1 MRLVDLHC
9 DWLRQYAD
17 ETTQH
22 LGPPEPALSSRL
34 GRLDG
39 YLLGTSLAVLACT
52 YQPGPEAETPP
63 APPDPW
69 GALGLMLARYESE
82 FAGRL
87 IRDPADVSLWRSS
100 SPGGMCWG
108 VLKVAGFDGLVR
120 DPDDLER
127 LPDLFRRGVRIFQPV
142 AASGGALG
150 GSSEPGDDRGLTEL
164 GRAFLD
170 RLAALDPGGDA
181 SPRPIL
187 DLAGLS
193 VRATAE
199 TLQWYDENS
208 TPGPEVRRRLLLV
221 VSHGNGGYRDLGN
234 PASAQA
240 IGLAELRAR
249 GVTIGLTPGLP
260 GCETADELKVLI
272 DAVAAVPFEGRPGF
286 EGIAIGA
293 DLLGVDRAVPGLD
306 SARGLARWLEAA
318 FDRETSAA
326 IVARNARR
334 LLLGSTGSSGGGL
347 QEDRTRNRGR
357 QRADDE

>member
-22 LGPPEPALSSRL
+22 LGRSEPALSSRL

-52 YQPGPEAETPP
+52 YRPGAEAEASATS
-63 APPDPW
+63 ADPW
-69 GALGLMLARYESE
+69 SALGLMLARYESE

-87 IRDPADVSLWRSS
+87 IRDPPDVALWRSS

-120 DPDDLER
+120 GPDDLER
-127 LPDLFRRGVRIFQPV
+127 LPDLFRRGVRVFQPV
-142 AASGGALG
+142 EAAGGVLG
-150 GSSEPGDDRGLTEL
+150 GSSEPGDDRGLSSL

-170 RLAALDPGGDA
+170 RLATLAPGGDT

-193 VRATAE
+193 ARAIAE
-199 TLQWYDENS
+199 TLRWYDEGS
-208 TPGPEVRRRLLLV
+208 LPGPDDRRRILLAA
-221 VSHGNGGYRDLGN
+221 SHGQGGYRDLAD

-240 IGLAELRAR
+240 LGLAELRAR

-260 GCETADELKVLI
+260 GCEAADELKALI
-272 DAVAAVPFEGRPGF
+272 DAIAAAPFEGRPGF

-293 DLLGVDRAVPGLD
+293 DLLGVDRAIPGLD
-306 SARGLARWLEAA
+306 SARGLARWLEAT

-334 LLLGSTGSSGGGL
+334 LLLRSAGL
-347 QEDRTRNRGR
+347 AES
-357 QRADDE
+357 

>member
-22 LGPPEPALSSRL
+22 LGPPGPALSSRL

-52 YQPGPEAETPP
+52 YRPGPEAGASATT
-63 APPDPW
+63 ADSW
-69 GALGLMLARYESE
+69 SALGLMLARYESE

-87 IRDPADVSLWRSS
+87 IRDPADVALWRSS

-108 VLKVAGFDGLVR
+108 VLEVAGFDGLVR
-120 DPDDLER
+120 GPDDLDR
-127 LPDLFRRGVRIFQPV
+127 LPDLFRRGVRVFQPV

-170 RLAALDPGGDA
+170 RLAALDPAGDE

-193 VRATAE
+193 ARATAE
-199 TLQWYDENS
+199 TLQWYDEVS
-208 TPGPEVRRRLLLV
+208 PPRPENRRRPLLV
-221 VSHGNGGYRDLGN
+221 VSHGRGGYRDLADA
-234 PASAQA
+234 ASAQA
-240 IGLAELRAR
+240 LGLAELRAR
-249 GVTIGLTPGLP
+249 GVPIGLTPGLP
-260 GCETADELKVLI
+260 GCETADELKALI
-272 DAVAAVPFEGRPGF
+272 DAIAAVPFEGRPGF

-293 DLLGVDRAVPGLD
+293 DLLGVERAIPGLD
-306 SARGLARWLEAA
+306 SARGLARWIEAT
-318 FDRETSAA
+318 FDRETSAVL
-326 IVARNARR
+326 VARNARR
-334 LLLGSTGSSGGGL
+334 LLLRSAGL
-347 QEDRTRNRGR
+347 AES
-357 QRADDE
+357 

>member
-22 LGPPEPALSSRL
+22 LGLPEPALASRL

-52 YQPGPEAETPP
+52 YRPGPEAGSSTPT
-63 APPDPW
+63 ADPW
-69 GALGLMLARYESE
+69 ASLGLTLARYESE
-82 FAGRL
+82 FTGRL
-87 IRDPADVSLWRSS
+87 IRDPADVALWRSS

-120 DPDDLER
+120 GPDELER
-127 LPDLFRRGVRIFQPV
+127 LPDLFRRGVRVFQPV
-142 AASGGALG
+142 AAAGGALG
-150 GSSEPGDDRGLTEL
+150 GSSDPGDDRGLTEL

-170 RLAALDPGGDA
+170 RLAAMAPGGEADPD
-181 SPRPIL
+181 PRPIL

-193 VRATAE
+193 DRATAE
-199 TLQWYDENS
+199 ALRWYDEVA
-208 TPGPEVRRRLLLV
+208 TPGPENRGRPLLV
-221 VSHGNGGYRDLGN
+221 VSHGTGGYRDLGD

-240 IGLAELRAR
+240 IGVVELRAR

-260 GCETADELKVLI
+260 GCETADELKALI
-272 DAVAAVPFEGRPGF
+272 DAIAAVPFEGRPGF

-293 DLLGVDRAVPGLD
+293 DLLGVDRAIPGLE
-306 SARGLARWLEAA
+306 SARGLARWLEAT

-334 LLLGSTGSSGGGL
+334 LLLRSVGL
-347 QEDRTRNRGR
+347 AES
-357 QRADDE
+357 